1 MKILVV
7 CGNGLGSSFIM
18 ELNVKKALNELGK
31 EAEVGHTD
39 LASARSEEADLYIGA
54 QDIISQLDDG
64 TRNIVALEN
73 VMNLEEI
80 KTKIAPYLD

>member
-1 MKILVV
+1 MRILVV

-18 ELNVKKALNELGK
+18 ELNVKKALGELGK
-31 EAEVGHTD
+31 EAEVEHTD
-39 LASARSEEADLYIGA
+39 LATARTEKADIYLGA

-64 TRNIVALEN
+64 TRTIVALEN

-80 KTKIAPYLD
+80 KEKLASHL

>member
-31 EAEVGHTD
+31 EAQVDHTD
-39 LASARSEEADLYIGA
+39 LTTARTEKADIYLGA
-54 QDIISQLDDG
+54 KDIISQLDDG
-64 TRNIVALEN
+64 TRTIVALEN

-80 KTKIAPYLD
+80 KT